1 MQNTKRFARCAQFC
15 ILNLAFF
22 VVSGCML
29 PGEAPDPPPGG
40 DPLDA
45 YVETLKDHPTDM
57 EAHANLLREQI
68 KRGDVEGARGTV
80 THALFHC
87 GKDFHAHFLA
97 AQFHRWQYDFLSAE
111 KSLIEA
117 RELAP
122 SSVEPR
128 VALAAL
134 YRDTML
140 EREELEQRKLAVDL
154 VEKKYKPEL
163 ALDYAFALAQAGE
176 PLAAGDAA
184 RSVIVAEGAGQ
195 SRFRAWILL
204 GQIAL
209 DAGKEGEA
217 VAAALEA
224 RKEAPTE
231 RGPVRFAARL
241 AGALQNPEPLL
252 AMFDDVLAKQED
264 PDCRFFAL
272 FGAWT
277 ATTKL
282 AIVLGKDADG
292 PDPHG
297 YWARLRDLDP
307 GQLDAL
313 SRRYQVISL
322 LPAHT
327 EETAALRKM
336 LEEMQAGIPPVTNTL
351 AELVRLWRAQDSLM
365 LSAARPCLDEIET
378 LQSRWQSRDLF
389 LLKANALFGARQ
401 DEACLVLLL
410 QLKEQSKGEMPEL
423 RFMRWVVELRQGRA
437 RELTREI
444 ETMAQGEK
452 ADNATLL
459 MEAIARFRTY
469 RKAGTAGG
477 K

>member
-1 MQNTKRFARCAQFC
+1 M
-15 ILNLAFF
+15 
-22 VVSGCML
+22 
-29 PGEAPDPPPGG
+29 
-40 DPLDA
+40 
-45 YVETLKDHPTDM
+45 
-57 EAHANLLREQI
+57 
-68 KRGDVEGARGTV
+68 

-97 AQFHRWQYDFLSAE
+97 AQFYRWQYDFLTAE
-111 KSLIEA
+111 KELIAA
-117 RELAP
+117 REMAP
-122 SSVEPR
+122 ANVEPR

-140 EREELEQRKLAVDL
+140 EREELEQRKLAFEL

-163 ALDYAFALAQAGE
+163 DLDYAFALAQAGE
-176 PLAAGDAA
+176 AQAAGDAA
-184 RSVIVAEGAGQ
+184 RRVIIAEGAGQ

-204 GQIAL
+204 GQLAL

-231 RGPVRFAARL
+231 RGPIRFAARL
-241 AGALQNPEPLL
+241 AGALENPEPLL

-264 PDCRFFAL
+264 PDSRFFAL

-277 ATTKL
+277 ASTKL

-292 PDPHG
+292 PGAHD

-313 SRRYQVISL
+313 SRRFQVISL
-322 LPAHT
+322 LPAHK
-327 EETAALRKM
+327 EETEALRKM
-336 LEEMQAGIPPVTNTL
+336 LEEMQAGIPPVPGTP
-351 AELVRLWRAQDSLM
+351 AELVRLWRAQDCLM
-365 LSAARPCLDEIET
+365 LSAAKPCLNEVET
-378 LQSRWQSRDLF
+378 LQKRWPSRDLF

-401 DEACLVLLL
+401 DNDCLVLLA
-410 QLKEQSKGEMPEL
+410 QLKEQAKGEMPEL
-423 RFMRWVVELRQGRA
+423 RFMRWVVQLRQGGA
-437 RELTREI
+437 RELLREI
-444 ETMAQGEK
+444 EFMPQGEK

-469 RKAGTAGG
+469 RKASTAGG